1 MTEKRLDGVIFSID
15 KIGNIIQGLDPSK
28 AYGHN
33 KISIGMLK
41 VCGDSVCKSLGI
53 IYKE

>member
-15 KIGNIIQGLDPSK
+15 EIGNIKQGLDPSK

-33 KISIGMLK
+33 KISIRMLK
-41 VCGDSVCKSLGI
+41 VCGNSVCKSLEI